1 MKEPATLDLV
11 SNVVKQHLAQQKKVT
26 SIEDELKAAV
36 EEIATS
42 KSSEIENMANTTEE
56 TAPQPAIT
64 VTQPAVAP
72 SPPVDEAKKQQVVQ
86 SIMSLVEKK
95 QPKKHS
101 DIKSDKQM
109 MPKVHKKTEIKSKHN
124 EVPAKSTKVSEKG
137 DKKQVEADT
146 FASEPHPEVESVKKV
161 RKHKAP
167 KKKHVEVIRKLPKR
181 VIPVRDER
189 PIPWNGDISENH
201 IHELARHTVVKSH
214 DLEQLISKQQELK
227 DAGRS
232 LDGAQATLLAER
244 RKIEADLA
252 RVIKE
257 KESSSQNDA
266 EK

>member
-1 MKEPATLDLV
+1 
-11 SNVVKQHLAQQKKVT
+11 
-26 SIEDELKAAV
+26 
-36 EEIATS
+36 
-42 KSSEIENMANTTEE
+42 MANTTEE

-64 VTQPAVAP
+64 VTQPAVVSTPSVAAP
-72 SPPVDEAKKQQVVQ
+72 VEEVKKQQVVQ
-86 SIMSLVEKK
+86 SVMSLVEKR

-101 DIKSDKQM
+101 DE
-109 MPKVHKKTEIKSKHN
+109 PKAHKKLVIPPKKEK
-124 EVPAKSTKVSEKG
+124 VLAPAKSMKVSEKG
-137 DKKQVEADT
+137 DKKQIEADT
-146 FASEPHPEVESVKKV
+146 LDDPKEPHPEVEKKT

-167 KKKHVEVIRKLPKR
+167 KKKEVRKLPKR

-201 IHELARHTVVKSH
+201 IHELARHTVIKSH

-232 LDGAQATLLAER
+232 LDGAQDTLLAER

-252 RVIKE
+252 RVIKD

-266 EK
+266 EKQKLRL

>member
-72 SPPVDEAKKQQVVQ
+72 SPLVDEAKKQQVVQ
-86 SIMSLVEKK
+86 SVMSLVEKK

-101 DIKSDKQM
+101 EEKK
-109 MPKVHKKTEIKSKHN
+109 MPKVHKKAEIKSKHN

-167 KKKHVEVIRKLPKR
+167 KKKHVEVVRRLPKR